1 LSGDDRRFEVL
12 RAIVADYVATHEPVG
27 SKALVDRHQLG
38 VSSATIRND
47 MAVLEDEGYI
57 TQPHTSA
64 GRIPTDKGYRLFV
77 DRLSQVKPLSV
88 GERRAIQSFLSE
100 AVDLDDVLRR
110 SVRLLAQLTHQVAVV
125 QYPTLSHAVVRH
137 IELVGLSPS
146 RLLTVVITDTG
157 RVEQRIVEVSEPMT
171 DHAVADLRAVLAE
184 HITGRRL
191 SDASAAIGGLPGR
204 AGPDGERVLVDVV
217 TALLDTLVDRPEER
231 LVLSGTSNIT
241 GAFAD
246 RPSLRGVLEAL
257 DEQVTL
263 LKLLAVL
270 KHPEAMRVSIGEE
283 NHDVNLAASA
293 LVAGGYGRGEVLMGG
308 LAVVGPT
315 RMDYPGTIAA
325 VRAVAQYVGEIVAGP
340 EPAQPGSS

>member
-1 LSGDDRRFEVL
+1 MSGDDRRFEVL

-27 SKALVDRHQLG
+27 SKALVERHHLG
-38 VSSATIRND
+38 VSSATIRSD
-47 MAVLEDEGYI
+47 MAILEDEGYI

-77 DRLSQVKPLSV
+77 DRLSQVKPLSA
-88 GERRAIQSFLSE
+88 GERRAIHSFLSE
-100 AVDLDDVLRR
+100 AVDLDDVLHR

-137 IELVGLSPS
+137 VELIGLAPS
-146 RLLTVVITDTG
+146 RLLAVVITDTG
-157 RVEQRIVEVSEPMT
+157 RVEQRIIEVSEP
-171 DHAVADLRAVLAE
+171 VADQAIAELRAVLAE
-184 HITGRRL
+184 NITGRRL
-191 SDASAAIGGLPGR
+191 SEAAAAIGQLPRR
-204 AGPDGERVLVDVV
+204 ADPAAERVLVEVV
-217 TALLDTLVDRPEER
+217 TALLDMLVDRPEER
-231 LVLSGTSNIT
+231 LVLSGTPNIT

-270 KHPEAMRVSIGEE
+270 KHPEAMWVSIGEE
-283 NHDVNLAASA
+283 NHDANLAASA

-340 EPAQPGSS
+340 

>member
-1 LSGDDRRFEVL
+1 VNQLSGDDRRFEVL

-27 SKALVDRHQLG
+27 SKALVDRHHLG
-38 VSSATIRND
+38 VSSATIRSD
-47 MAVLEDEGYI
+47 MAILEDEGYI

-77 DRLSQVKPLSV
+77 DRLSQVKPLSA
-88 GERRAIQSFLSE
+88 GERRAIHSFLSE
-100 AVDLDDVLRR
+100 AVDLDDVLHR

-137 IELVGLSPS
+137 VELIGLAPS
-146 RLLTVVITDTG
+146 RLLAVVITDTG
-157 RVEQRIVEVSEPMT
+157 RVEQRIIEVSEP
-171 DHAVADLRAVLAE
+171 VADQAIAELRAVLAE
-184 HITGRRL
+184 NITGRRL
-191 SDASAAIGGLPGR
+191 SEAAAAIGQLPRRGDP
-204 AGPDGERVLVDVV
+204 AAERVLVEVV
-217 TALLDTLVDRPEER
+217 TALLDMLVDRPEER
-231 LVLSGTSNIT
+231 LVLSGTPNIT

-270 KHPEAMRVSIGEE
+270 KHPEAMWVSIGEE
-283 NHDVNLAASA
+283 NHDANLAASA

-340 EPAQPGSS
+340 

>member
-27 SKALVDRHQLG
+27 SKALVDRHHLG
-38 VSSATIRND
+38 VSSATIRSD
-47 MAVLEDEGYI
+47 MAILEDEGYI

-77 DRLSQVKPLSV
+77 DRLSQVKPLSA
-88 GERRAIQSFLSE
+88 GERRAIHSFLSE
-100 AVDLDDVLRR
+100 AVDLDDVLHR

-137 IELVGLSPS
+137 VELIGLAPS
-146 RLLTVVITDTG
+146 RLLAVVITDTG
-157 RVEQRIVEVSEPMT
+157 RVEQRIVEVSEP
-171 DHAVADLRAVLAE
+171 VADQAIAELRAVLAE
-184 HITGRRL
+184 NITGRRL
-191 SDASAAIGGLPGR
+191 SEAAAAVGQLPRR
-204 AGPDGERVLVDVV
+204 ADPAAERVLVEVV
-217 TALLDTLVDRPEER
+217 TALLDMLVDRPEER

-270 KHPEAMRVSIGEE
+270 KHPEAMWVSIGEE
-283 NHDVNLAASA
+283 NHDANLAASA

-340 EPAQPGSS
+340 